1 VVEFENVAMSTYV
14 PLLFRLKRSLTST
27 DPSENVYGNE
37 LPFTVCSEY
46 VPVTEPLG
54 DVESLLHAA
63 SATSPAAKK
72 TNFRMRGFL
81 LRLMRAALPF
91 VLHFQ
96 EPYRRVAASRGRLAG
111 PAC

>member
-1 VVEFENVAMSTYV
+1 VIRLLLIDQRPCSVEVLEFENVAMSTYV
-14 PLLFRLKRSLTST
+14 PVLFKLKRSLTST
-27 DPSENVYGNE
+27 DPSENVYGSE

-72 TNFRMRGFL
+72 NFRIEG
-81 LRLMRAALPF
+81 
-91 VLHFQ
+91 
-96 EPYRRVAASRGRLAG
+96 S
-111 PAC
+111 C